1 MPPHSINVERS
12 YATERRNPA
21 KRISATSGHRLVSA
35 LIKGDRYCTW
45 TIRRIAKAIGR
56 EHSLAGADWDALQ
69 ALNGVEWVAMG
80 DELATAVRT
89 KSAEMLRLP
98 PEAFATPEAV
108 KITRGLVD
116 RLLGRGR

>member
-1 MPPHSINVERS
+1 MQLNVETQPSEFQQR
-12 YATERRNPA
+12 AA
-21 KRISATSGHRLVSA
+21 IVSFQH

-69 ALNGVEWVAMG
+69 AVNGVEWVAMG
-80 DELATAVRT
+80 DELAIAVRT
-89 KSAEMLRLP
+89 KSAEMLGLP